1 MVWVLGKAP
10 IGTFEFL
17 PVISW
22 QVSILPIADQHFTH
36 CLSAFHPLP
45 ISKSAFH
52 PLSISKLSFL
62 QICPN
67 VVNQKLSILPI
78 ANQYFTLHQSAD
90 QHFTHTLKQMS
101 CQGFRVFDHWVIV
114 VKTLEL
120 KSCVFDYIYVYTC
133 WQHWL

>member
-1 MVWVLGKAP
+1 VLGKAP

-22 QVSILPIADQHFTH
+22 QVSILPIADQHLTH

-62 QICPN
+62 QIC
-67 VVNQKLSILPI
+67 ILPKCC
-78 ANQYFTLHQSAD
+78 QSEIK
-90 QHFTHTLKQMS
+90 HFTDSKSVFYPAPISRSAFYPHPETNVMS
-101 CQGFRVFDHWVIV
+101 RF
-114 VKTLEL
+114 
-120 KSCVFDYIYVYTC
+120 
-133 WQHWL
+133 